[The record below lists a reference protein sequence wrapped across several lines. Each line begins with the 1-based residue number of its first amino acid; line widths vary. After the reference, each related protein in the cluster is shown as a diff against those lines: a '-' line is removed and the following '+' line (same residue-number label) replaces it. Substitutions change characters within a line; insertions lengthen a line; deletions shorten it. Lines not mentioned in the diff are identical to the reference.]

1 MKACPVASAMK
12 EKIEK
17 ELNRL
22 TSLGILEPIQFSEW
36 ASLIIPVLKSDR
48 SVRICGDFK
57 SQCQCRS

>member
-1 MKACPVASAMK
+1 MKARPVASAMK

-17 ELNRL
+17 ELKRL

-36 ASLIIPVLKSDR
+36 TSPIIPVLKSDR

-57 SQCQCRS
+57 SHCQC